1 MPLGITFFIENKTL
15 MAQGTGQ
22 QAFPLDTI
30 SNTNFEFSPA
40 KLQIEFSEDG
50 KTMKLIQNG
59 RTFQFSKK

>member
-22 QAFPLDTI
+22 QAFPLDAI
-30 SNTNFEFSPA
+30 SNTNFEFSSA